1 MKIYFIDGNNLMGK
15 IPAMKSKMH
24 SDKVGVREEL
34 ALKLDRTFV
43 GTNNKVVLFLDG
55 FRSDIIKTNKTQ
67 IIYSDSKPADIVI
80 KSQIDLSKNPRNI
93 VVVSSDNEVYNYGKK
108 CSCEVL
114 KSEEFIAKFFR
125 AAEEKEETERI
136 KSLERQKD
144 EFKKIF
150 GIE

>member
-1 MKIYFIDGNNLMGK
+1 MKTYFIDGNNLMGK
-15 IPAMKSKMH
+15 LPSMKNRMKT
-24 SDKVGVREEL
+24 DKTGVREEL
-34 ALKLDRTFV
+34 AVKLDRVFL

-55 FRSDIIKTNKTQ
+55 FQSDIIKTNKIR

-80 KSQIDLSKNPRNI
+80 KNEIDISKNPRNI

-108 CSCEVL
+108 CSCGAMKAED
-114 KSEEFIAKFFR
+114 FITKFFR
-125 AAEEKEETERI
+125 TAEEKEETERI
-136 KSLERQKD
+136 QSLERQKD

>member
-1 MKIYFIDGNNLMGK
+1 MKTYFVDGNNLMGK
-15 IPAMKSKMH
+15 IPSMKSRMK

-34 ALKLDRTFV
+34 ALKLDRTFI

-55 FRSDIIKTNKTQ
+55 FQSDLIRTNKTEVV
-67 IIYSDSKPADIVI
+67 YSDSKPADIVI
-80 KSQIDLSKNPRNI
+80 KQRIDLSKNPRNI

-114 KSEEFIAKFFR
+114 KSEEFIVKFFR

-136 KSLERQKD
+136 QSLERQKD